1 MARNK
6 PKNIYLKSKEFR
18 KYYEEIQE
26 LKRPC
31 EETLSAQVNF
41 ICWLL
46 DEIDGHNN
54 GFRSCVVKGHYN
66 KYQDNE
72 YYPLE

>member
-6 PKNIYLKSKEFR
+6 VKNIYLKSKEFR
-18 KYYEEIQE
+18 KNYEEIQM

-31 EETLSAQVNF
+31 EETLLAQVNF

-46 DEIDGHNN
+46 DEIDSHNN
-54 GFRSCVVKGHYN
+54 GFRSYIIKGHYN
-66 KYQDNE
+66 EYQDDE
-72 YYPLE
+72 YLNLD